1 MVDGIGN
8 QVPMMFASLGTSW
21 THSKSGKLR
30 AIALGGTEHSKLLP
44 GVPTIAE
51 SGLPGYASYE
61 WNAIFA
67 PAGTSQEIL
76 DRLSAAFSNVLKNP
90 AIQQRLADLGADTI
104 GSSPEEL
111 RTFVQSSEER
121 RVGKRG
127 VSSGSSWGWPEHKKK
142 KK

>member
-1 MVDGIGN
+1 M
-8 QVPMMFASLGTSW
+8 
-21 THSKSGKLR
+21 LR
-30 AIALGGTEHSKLLP
+30 RPPRATRTYTLFPYTTLFR
-44 GVPTIAE
+44 

-111 RTFVQSSEER
+111 RTFVQDEIT
-121 RVGKRG
+121 KWKG
-127 VSSGSSWGWPEHKKK
+127 VAAKAKISLD
-142 KK
+142 